1 MNGLDGPKPA
11 GPPDLPPG
19 GQPGGSVD
27 VGEKV
32 GRGTTIFLAL
42 AAGLVVLAAAW
53 ATLGTLEIVSTA
65 IGEVVPGSS
74 VKTVQHLEG
83 GIVREIL
90 VQERQV
96 VKAGEPLV
104 RLDSTRSDSDVDE
117 LQARL
122 RALRIDIARL
132 EAEIAARP
140 RIDFPADLVAA
151 VPAQLEAAEALM
163 ETRRKRLGAEL
174 EAQSQAVIQREQEIR
189 EVKARIETNR
199 ALRGHLQEQ
208 VRISKQ
214 LLDRDITNR
223 MTHLNLVKDLTSLEG
238 ALRED
243 QALLVRTE
251 AALEEARN
259 REAEVA
265 ERFAEEA
272 RRELGERRREFEE
285 LSQRLRKFADAK
297 ERSEIRSPVDGIVK
311 SLAVK
316 TVGGVVQPGDVMAE
330 IVPVDDSL
338 MVDARLPVED
348 IGFVHA
354 GQPVQLSL
362 TASDSQQ
369 FGTIAGEVVGVA
381 PDALLTEQGAPY
393 YLVRIRPEAESFGA
407 GRIAYRL
414 YPGMRLVCNIL
425 IGERTVAGYILDPLL
440 RTTTTAMRER

>member
-1 MNGLDGPKPA
+1 MLNFPA
-11 GPPDLPPG
+11 W
-19 GQPGGSVD
+19 
-27 VGEKV
+27 K
-32 GRGTTIFLAL
+32 
-42 AAGLVVLAAAW
+42 VVLILIVLVWGALMALPNAFSDGF
-53 ATLGTLEIVSTA
+53 LGVA
-65 IGEVVPGSS
+65 P
-74 VKTVQHLEG
+74 
-83 GIVREIL
+83 REP
-90 VQERQV
+90 Q
-96 VKAGEPLV
+96 
-104 RLDSTRSDSDVDE
+104 SDAP
-117 LQARL
+117 Q
-122 RALRIDIARL
+122 DIAAY
-132 EAEIAARP
+132 EQ
-140 RIDFPADLVAA
+140 
-151 VPAQLEAAEALM
+151 QLEAAEALM

>member
-1 MNGLDGPKPA
+1 MTVVPGASPDGA
-11 GPPDLPPG
+11 GMAGDALPPG
-19 GQPGGSVD
+19 S
-27 VGEKV
+27 ESA
-32 GRGTTIFLAL
+32 GRGTIAFLVL
-42 AAGLVVLAAAW
+42 AAGFVVVVALW
-53 ATLGTLEIVSTA
+53 AILGTLEVVSTA

-132 EAEIAARP
+132 EAEIAASP
-140 RIDFPADLVAA
+140 GIDFPADLVAT
-151 VPAQLEAAEALM
+151 VPEQLAAAEAMM

-174 EAQSQAVIQREQEIR
+174 EAQSQAVIQREQEIQ
-189 EVKARIETNR
+189 EVEARIQTNR
-199 ALRGHLQEQ
+199 TLRSHLQEQ

-223 MTHLNLVKDLTSLEG
+223 MTHLNLVKDLTSIEG
-238 ALRED
+238 QLQED
-243 QALLVRTE
+243 AALLNRTR

-259 REAEVA
+259 REEEVA
-265 ERFAEEA
+265 ERFSEEA
-272 RRELGERRREFEE
+272 RRQLGEHRREFEE

-297 ERSEIRSPVDGIVK
+297 DRSEIRSPVDGIIK

-316 TVGGVVQPGDVMAE
+316 TVGGVVQPGDVMVE

-354 GQPVQLSL
+354 GQQAELSL
-362 TASDSQQ
+362 TSSDSQQ
-369 FGTIAGEVVGVA
+369 FGTITGEVVGVA
-381 PDALLTEQGAPY
+381 PDALLTEQGTPY
-393 YLVRIRPEAESFGA
+393 YLVRIRPSADSFA
-407 GRIAYRL
+407 TGRIQYRL

-425 IGERTVAGYILDPLL
+425 IGERTVAGYVLDPLF